1 MGLIKAIPNVC
12 IRKEKKS
19 LSNEENLGRRRC
31 SNFGDKLSEEIQ
43 KALERRNEV
52 LLSMVLI
59 GIPIENPKLYVQCLC
74 HDTLPA
80 NNYFLFS

>member
-1 MGLIKAIPNVC
+1 MEGSSNIHGISTGGEVC
-12 IRKEKKS
+12 IPK
-19 LSNEENLGRRRC
+19 ENLGRRRC